1 MNGPALFDQ
10 ILARIRTTADRAQ
23 VLSCFDEFI
32 ETFFSPKSLEEQ
44 QQIFRK
50 LPSELATILVKAFAN
65 EKITPENQIRIK
77 REIDE
82 LIDKLHTCKS
92 MQLTIAFQ
100 ANEETITFFSDWIK
114 RNVKKDLLIDLR
126 FDKSIVGGALIIADG
141 SYKDY
146 SVRKNL
152 ANRFQIQKED
162 ILGLL
167 DYGNDTKDQ
176 KKQNPSP

>member
-1 MNGPALFDQ
+1 MQQPALFDQ
-10 ILARIRTTADRAQ
+10 ILGKIRTTSDLAD
-23 VLSCFDEFI
+23 VFTCFDAFI
-32 ETFFSPKSLEEQ
+32 DTFFSPKNLQEQ

-50 LPSELATILVKAFAN
+50 LPLELANILINAFAT
-65 EKITPENQIRIK
+65 EPITPQNQIKIK

-82 LIDKLHTCKS
+82 ILDRLHKCKKI
-92 MQLTIAFQ
+92 QLTIGFHADE
-100 ANEETITFFSDWIK
+100 ATITYFSEWIK
-114 RNVKKDLLIDLR
+114 KNIRKDLLIDLH
-126 FDKSIVGGALIIADG
+126 FDKAIVGGALIIADG

-167 DYGNDTKDQ
+167 D
-176 KKQNPSP
+176 